1 MTNRLIAAL
10 GAVVLAAAPLTAQDA
25 APAAPKP
32 FTADEEARYL
42 KLGHQAVTFFFDG
55 KADSLLAMMD
65 SATKTRAGGV
75 DGVRQQM
82 DAVAERGGVPLT
94 VKAERMTRR
103 NGQPQFWY
111 EADMSNY
118 ADEPIVFRWLFNE
131 QGQITGIGM
140 GPKSNAPFDGKP

>member
-42 KLGHQAVTFFFDG
+42 KLGHQAVSYFFDG

-65 SATKTRAGGV
+65 SASQAQAGGV
-75 DGVRQQM
+75 DGIRQRM
-82 DAVAERGGVPLT
+82 DVVAERGGVPMT
-94 VKAERMTRR
+94 VKAEKMTRR
-103 NGQPQFWY
+103 NGMPQFWY
-111 EADMSNY
+111 EAEMSNY
-118 ADEPIVFRWLFNE
+118 TQEPIVLRWIFNE
-131 QGQITGIGM
+131 KDQLVGM
-140 GPKSNAPFDGKP
+140 GFGPKSGAPYDGKP